1 MRKTFFVVLLALIG
15 MATLSAN
22 QPMFPKDPSISPD
35 GNDVCF
41 EYDGDLWIV
50 PFWGGSARRLTS
62 TATPEWGPQWSPD
75 GKMIAFNSNREG
87 VVYPYVMPVAGGSA
101 TPIIKESYT
110 VVEWFSDARS
120 LLAARYNPR
129 FGTSFYRLPLDG
141 TRPTLL
147 AEIGD
152 RFATLSPDNKSIV
165 FNRYGDAYRESYRG
179 SLAGELWKIDLATK
193 EYSRLTNTDHTERY
207 PRFAAS
213 SGALF
218 YCESDGKRYQLTR
231 VENLDF
237 SRAERISN
245 LSQWSARDISVART
259 SERVVFEHF
268 DELWKYDPQRQHS
281 AQVMK
286 LDIRIP
292 EDQWM
297 DTRRVDNMR
306 NDVWQ
311 FCVSDDEKL
320 LGLQYKYDAFLKPRE
335 GGDARRVTFDQA
347 GISGMDFL
355 EDKRTLVLQKL
366 DHGRQKLFTA
376 NASEPTAL
384 KELDWFGRD
393 SLNVESFYRD
403 ASGKWVIYYT
413 GPEMSGQVAIADSGM
428 ANFRP
433 LNASGPVTSR
443 VGINSDASWAAYTC
457 TRADYVR
464 ELYVYEFA
472 TGIHTKLL
480 NDDSWTS
487 DIIWTPDN
495 RSLLL
500 ARGGN
505 ISRLDLM
512 PRDEFE
518 LEKDYWADVFAPA
531 SPEIDS
537 SGVNSAADTTVAVD
551 PDQVS
556 DHVADAGSETESTDA
571 SENGTGPVTE
581 AEPQVKPPTKIE
593 IWWPELE
600 KRMYEIIRDSEA
612 QLTPYRMKADTTF
625 YYLSNGGYYGKPA
638 TLKSA
643 NLYGKNIKDE
653 LNFGMSAWG
662 FVEKEG
668 NFYYVQDGMLRSQW
682 PGGNR
687 KDIRIDLEYEW
698 DVKTLNTRVFEE
710 AWGVFGENFYD
721 PNMHGK
727 DWQAMYKLYLP
738 YAEKAR
744 NIDQIGI
751 VVDEMIGDLNASN
764 TGFYP
769 RSDQVSISRSV
780 ASLGL
785 EFDQAEVLDKGL
797 KISLVYPGTRL
808 SQFFRLKAGDLLT
821 HIDGMAIN
829 SHTSIDSLL
838 LDKVGKRIYLE
849 LNRDG
854 EIIKADIKG
863 LSFSELRRLEYGYRT
878 DQRRAL
884 VNLLTDN
891 QVGYIHIPA
900 MGQSDYERFTRELYR
915 DNLDKKALIIDVRG
929 NVGGRIHDQL
939 LTLLMKKQYA
949 TSTSRRLRYQHNPEP
964 FRVWDRPSIVLVD
977 ERSFSDGEIF
987 PIIYKELKLGK
998 VVGIPSSG
1006 AVIGTWEYELIDGS
1020 SMRLPGSGWYKM
1032 DGTNMEGTGAM
1043 PDIIVE
1049 NSPNDII
1056 AERDPQLV
1064 RAIEEIIDE
1073 LK

>member
-218 YCESDGKRYQLTR
+218 YCESDGNRYQLTR

-268 DELWKYDPQRQHS
+268 NELWKYDPQRQHS

-292 EDQWM
+292 EDQWL
-297 DTRRVDNMR
+297 DTRRVDSMR

-320 LGLQYKYDAFLKPRE
+320 LGLQYKFDAFLKPRE

-347 GISGMDFL
+347 GISGMEFL

-366 DHGRQKLFTA
+366 DHGRQKLFTV
-376 NASEPTAL
+376 NASEPTIL

-403 ASGKWVIYYT
+403 LSGKWVIYYT
-413 GPEMSGQVAIADSGM
+413 GPTMSGQVAIADSGLV
-428 ANFRP
+428 NFRP

-457 TRADYVR
+457 TRADYIR

-472 TGIHTKLL
+472 TGTHTKLL

-487 DIIWTPDN
+487 DIIWTNDN
-495 RSLLL
+495 RSLILS
-500 ARGGN
+500 RGGN

-518 LEKDYWADVFAPA
+518 LEKDYWADVFAPISTETDSGDIEDEKQSDA
-531 SPEIDS
+531 LSTENSDELAPVEEPELE
-537 SGVNSAADTTVAVD
+537 
-551 PDQVS
+551 
-556 DHVADAGSETESTDA
+556 ETEPQSPDVNETI
-571 SENGTGPVTE
+571 PE
-581 AEPQVKPPTKIE
+581 AEPKPPTKIE

-600 KRMYEIIRDSEA
+600 KRVYPIVTDSEA
-612 QLTPYRMKADTTF
+612 QLTPYRVKTDSTF
-625 YYLSNGGYYGKPA
+625 YYLSNGGYYGKP
-638 TLKSA
+638 TILKSV

-653 LNFGMSAWG
+653 LNFGMSPWG
-662 FVEKEG
+662 FVEKNG
-668 NFYYVQDGMLRSQW
+668 NFYYVLDGMLRTQW

-698 DVKTLNTRVFEE
+698 DLKTLNTRVFEE
-710 AWGVFGENFYD
+710 AWGVFGDNFYD

-738 YAEKAR
+738 YAEKAQ
-744 NIDQIGI
+744 NIDQIGTI
-751 VVDEMIGDLNASN
+751 VDEMIGDLNASH

-769 RSDQVSISRSV
+769 RTEQVSVSRSV

-785 EFDQAEVLDKGL
+785 EFDQAAVLERGL
-797 KISLVYPGTRL
+797 RISLVYPGTRL
-808 SQFFRLKAGDLLT
+808 SQFFKLQTGDLLT
-821 HIDGMAIN
+821 SIDGVVIN

-838 LDKVGKRIYLE
+838 LDKIGKRVFLE
-849 LNRDG
+849 LERAG

-863 LSFSELRRLEYGYRT
+863 LSFSELRRLEYNYRI

-884 VNLLTDN
+884 VKQLTDN

-900 MGQSDYERFTRELYR
+900 MGQRDYENFTRELYR

-949 TSTSRRLRYQHNPEP
+949 TSTSRRLRYQHSPEP

-1049 NSPNDII
+1049 NTPNDVISD
-1056 AERDPQLV
+1056 RDPQLL
-1064 RAIEEIIDE
+1064 RAIEEIILE